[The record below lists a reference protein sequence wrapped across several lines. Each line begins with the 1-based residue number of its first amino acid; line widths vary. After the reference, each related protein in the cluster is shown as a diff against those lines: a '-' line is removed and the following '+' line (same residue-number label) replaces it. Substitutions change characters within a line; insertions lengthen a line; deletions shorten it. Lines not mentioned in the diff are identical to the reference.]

1 MMSPDEKES
10 SAILN
15 LKQLLKRPTF
25 HMHTRPDEIIV
36 YQFDNLSR
44 EVLIQWVDFLRSI
57 EDKLRPSQRILYDF
71 RGAGPPSRFMIDRLP
86 TIMAEMKIPQDTL
99 SAFLVSDDL
108 NGRFTRNALDRL
120 PANIGKTKSFLNLAP
135 ALRWLADGIESE
147 DKPE

>member
-1 MMSPDEKES
+1 MMNPNEKES

-15 LKQLLKRPTF
+15 LKELLKRPTF
-25 HMHTRPDEIIV
+25 HMHTRPDGIIV

-44 EVLIQWVDFLRSI
+44 EVLIQWVDFLRTI
-57 EDKLRPSQRILYDF
+57 EDKLKPSQRILYDF

-86 TIMAEMKIPQDTL
+86 AIMGEMNIPEDTW

-120 PANIGKTKSFLNLAP
+120 PFNIGKTKSFLNLAP
-135 ALRWLADGIESE
+135 AVRWLLGDHNTENSAE
-147 DKPE
+147 